1 MCEIGGRGEE
11 GKGGGR
17 RVRLRRERRKDRGR
31 VVLEGEGV
39 DWAGRINPTC
49 ENHEA

>member
-11 GKGGGR
+11 EEGDAR
-17 RVRLRRERRKDRGR
+17 RVRMRRELRTDRGR

-39 DWAGRINPTC
+39 NWAGRINP
-49 ENHEA
+49 A